1 MPQVAWVRCYSRRI
15 GASMDNKLLIIGMG
29 CGNPSYMLPI
39 AKEKI
44 KLAKTLVGAKR
55 HLDSFKNLGQ
65 EKVYMEDGISKML
78 SYIEDNYK
86 SEQIAVLVSGD
97 TGYHSLLRYVKSN
110 LSGIVLEVYPGV
122 SSMSVMFA
130 RLSMMW
136 DDATLVSAHG
146 NDVDLV
152 EIAKSNRKIG
162 LLTDSKTTPKVIAQ
176 CLLDNGV
183 INKKIAIGERLSY
196 ADEKVTVLSVEEAT
210 EYDSDKLCVVV
221 IYDEEVCI

>member
-1 MPQVAWVRCYSRRI
+1 ME
-15 GASMDNKLLIIGMG
+15 NKLLIIGMG
-29 CGNPSYMLPI
+29 CGNPSYMLPV

-44 KLAKTLVGAKR
+44 VVASTLVGAKR
-55 HLDSFKNLGQ
+55 HLDSYEYDGKK
-65 EKVYMEDGISKML
+65 KVYMEDGIGKML

-97 TGYHSLLRYVKSN
+97 TGYHSLLRYIKSN
-110 LSGIVLEVYPGV
+110 INGIALEVYPGV

-136 DDATLVSAHG
+136 DDATLISAHG
-146 NDVDLV
+146 NDVDIVQL
-152 EIAKSNRKIG
+152 AKSNRKIG

-183 INKKIAIGERLSY
+183 INKKVAIGERLSY
-196 ADEKVTVLSVEEAT
+196 DDEKVTVLSVEEAT

-221 IYDEEVCI
+221 IYNEEVCI